1 MQRKRFVFAITCIF
15 PMSILATTYYVNP
28 NIKVSSLAKIDAA
41 KYGKVKNLPLPNI
54 FSALNSVQPGDSVLL
69 AGGVHRYTQSI
80 NFTIDGTPDK
90 PITFAS
96 YPGETA
102 VLDFSAAP
110 LQKAAAVTVTAS
122 ALAFN
127 NVVYENAS
135 KHGCIVSGSN
145 SVYTQCIFRNNG
157 NKGCQVLGGHN
168 QFINCDAYGNGKT
181 DQADGDGFAP
191 QLEDAGGNKF
201 SGCRSW
207 NNGDDGWDGYLKD
220 DKTITDTLVNCWAI
234 TNGYDMQG
242 KSTASNGGNGN
253 GFKPGSETGYH
264 NWVEINCLAAYN
276 QQKGFDQNHSL
287 ATMTVINCTAFNNYK
302 WNFVDYEAPASGHTY
317 TFKNC
322 ISLRTSAITPLS
334 PTVDNLYAQVVQSND
349 SWLTGFGPATA
360 TASPGVYRTRWQVTA
375 SPLAAISPNTL
386 VADVQTTAE
395 MLTFMSPY
403 LFTADPQRAPT
414 ILSAIAANPAT
425 AQFAQVLAQNVS
437 KADPLTDPAV
447 QSAAQ
452 NAIAAVVQALAKK
465 SASPNAVSLEPN
477 AAAGS
482 TSLSAMLAVTPYC
495 WPGLTPPA
503 GGGALPCLDLDYI
516 SNSALTP
523 TSC

>member
-1 MQRKRFVFAITCIF
+1 MQLKRFVFAITCIF
-15 PMSILATTYYVNP
+15 PMPILATTYYVNP

-54 FSALNSVQPGDSVLL
+54 FPALNLVQPGDSVLL
-69 AGGVHRYTQSI
+69 AGGVHMYTQPI
-80 NFTIDGTPDK
+80 NITVDGTPDK

-110 LQKAAAVTVTAS
+110 LQKAAGVTVTAS

-135 KHGCIVSGSN
+135 KHGCIVSGNN

-334 PTVDNLYAQVVQSND
+334 PTVDDLYAQVVQSND

-360 TASPGVYRTRWQVTA
+360 ADFESVDTTGLKGARKSDGSLPDVKCLHLASGSKMIDAGVSVSGITTTLAPFKGKAPDLGCFESSYTASSVNSGSIASSNPWKISYHANSLKVKFPSSGFADIVVYTIGGQKIVTIPHRTIVA
-375 SPLAAISPNTL
+375 GEAI
-386 VADVQTTAE
+386 DVMDFNRESAGTYICSIKYNGDLSTK
-395 MLTFMSPY
+395 
-403 LFTADPQRAPT
+403 T
-414 ILSAIAANPAT
+414 IVRN
-425 AQFAQVLAQNVS
+425 
-437 KADPLTDPAV
+437 
-447 QSAAQ
+447 
-452 NAIAAVVQALAKK
+452 
-465 SASPNAVSLEPN
+465 
-477 AAAGS
+477 
-482 TSLSAMLAVTPYC
+482 
-495 WPGLTPPA
+495 
-503 GGGALPCLDLDYI
+503 
-516 SNSALTP
+516 
-523 TSC
+523 